1 MFGSHLLPNQFL
13 SFGFFCQSSLSVRF
27 VVDFGHSSEVAAR
40 AIVRNRL
47 SKCSL
52 SWATPLSTLAVHS
65 CHDFSRWKSQRST
78 SASNYCKQHSE
89 VKITTGTGV
98 GASGMYITCAL
109 PLQYTCICT
118 HSIFYIVYC
127 MYRVYIPVCM
137 CIQYT
142 PVLFC
147 LYVYVPWKTISR
159 AWISSSAKS
168 TIKRDGLRVS
178 LFHSLK
184 TINTSVMHWVFS
196 YCMTNDPTTWKQT
209 FVLTQRKYNGR
220 SYFVVL

>member
-1 MFGSHLLPNQFL
+1 MIPVQVIVRSFIIACYNAWQCINNCCFWNWIVFCTFMFGSHLLPNQFL

-27 VVDFGHSSEVAAR
+27 VVDFRHSSEVAAR
-40 AIVRNRL
+40 AIVRNIH

-65 CHDFSRWKSQRST
+65 CHHFSRWKSQRST

-89 VKITTGTGV
+89 VKITTGTAWGRRV
-98 GASGMYITCAL
+98 
-109 PLQYTCICT
+109 CILHVRYLYNT
-118 HSIFYIVYC
+118 PVYVHIVYFIVYC

-147 LYVYVPWKTISR
+147 LYVYVQYLERLSQELEFLP
-159 AWISSSAKS
+159 
-168 TIKRDGLRVS
+168 LQN
-178 LFHSLK
+178 L
-184 TINTSVMHWVFS
+184 
-196 YCMTNDPTTWKQT
+196 P
-209 FVLTQRKYNGR
+209 
-220 SYFVVL
+220 